1 MRLLSLTLLFIA
13 FTAFTSGPGG
23 DEQSALQRYKA
34 ASKAQE
40 DALADLEKAYAHA
53 EGALAAFRAAEAG
66 KSPTAAERLASIT
79 AALVAQQQERPP
91 PADAKEARARR
102 RADLDELGRAIR
114 SELSARGLADDTL
127 LDALGDLIAHEATA
141 KPGKEDLATR
151 CAQVL
156 SRWLATGRGCEL
168 LWNDSLYARSEAAK
182 SFKSKYDD
190 YMAAGVELDRVRH
203 PEFYLPGG
211 AKTRPNMVYVP
222 GGSYTVGPD
231 NGFDRK
237 KKNVTLRPFL
247 LDRCEVSNA
256 DYVAFLD
263 SLPAE
268 QREAHTP
275 RHWTAEGGTGP
286 APPPRRQARPPGGR
300 RHVAR
305 RRRLREV
312 REQAPPHGRR
322 MGGRVP
328 REGRALLSVG
338 RPVREG
344 QVQRRGRRARDDR
357 ARHGVR
363 GGRVALQ
370 GAQHGGQRPG
380 VDLLARGG
388 RHDPRPPLEHRA
400 RHRARRPLPEPRR
413 ERRREVP
420 LGRAGRL
427 VARALPRLPLRGG
440 PQVIGA
446 ERGSGG
452 ARAPRQ
458 AFVDPAAAVARG
470 RFAIAGRTV
479 ARATRR

>member
-1 MRLLSLTLLFIA
+1 MRLLSLSLLFIA
-13 FTAFTSGPGG
+13 LASGPGG

-114 SELSARGLADDTL
+114 SELSARGLVDDTL

-156 SRWLATGRGCEL
+156 SPWLATGRGFEL

-286 APPPRRQARPPGGR
+286 RRPPADKLDHPVVGVTWR
-300 RHVAR
+300 DADAYAKYANKRLPTEDEWEVACR
-305 RRRLREV
+305 GKEGLEYPWGDKY
-312 REQAPPHGRR
+312 EKGKCNDALAGLGTTAP
-322 MGGRVP
+322 VTAYE
-328 REGRALLSVG
+328 EGASPFKVLNMAGNVQEWTSSLEEGDTIVDLPSNIA
-338 RPVREG
+338 PVI
-344 QVQRRGRRARDDR
+344 
-357 ARHGVR
+357 VR
-363 GGRVALQ
+363 GGHFLS
-370 GAQHGGQRPG
+370 PG
-380 VDLLARGG
+380 ENVGG
-388 RHDPRPPLEHRA
+388 RFRWVAPGGSS
-400 RHRARRPLPEPRR
+400 R
-413 ERRREVP
+413 ELY
-420 LGRAGRL
+420 LGFRC
-427 VARALPRLPLRGG
+427 
-440 PQVIGA
+440 
-446 ERGSGG
+446 
-452 ARAPRQ
+452 
-458 AFVDPAAAVARG
+458 AADLK
-470 RFAIAGRTV
+470 
-479 ARATRR
+479 